1 MTIAIN
7 LVQNC
12 LRIPKYDVILA
23 SLTHLF
29 IEKIKY
35 YIMIL
40 LDILS
45 TLERVA
51 SYGDVIKGFAGYIA
65 ISAIYIAIRDLFPK
79 KVNLSIGSFVVRRK
93 HFNVQNVTNI
103 VSAQFYEGGTV
114 PDSVRREII
123 LLTSPKV
130 KKLTVNKN
138 K

>member
-1 MTIAIN
+1 
-7 LVQNC
+7 
-12 LRIPKYDVILA
+12 
-23 SLTHLF
+23 
-29 IEKIKY
+29 
-35 YIMIL
+35 MIL
-40 LDILS
+40 LDLLS

-51 SYGDVIKGFAGYIA
+51 SYGDIIKGFVGYIA

-79 KVNLSIGSFVVRRK
+79 EVTLSIGSFVVTRK

-103 VSAQFYEGGTV
+103 VSAQFNEGGTA